1 MKNKYFNSYLCYLFN
16 RGSSNIVD
24 TLTVAIVLHLVM
36 MKRVTEYLAISHDI
50 YITLISII
58 CDYLFNYFR
67 TRMRRDLRKNATVRK
82 NSA

>member
-1 MKNKYFNSYLCYLFN
+1 MKNKYFNSYLCYLFH
-16 RGSSNIVD
+16 RGSNIVD
-24 TLTVAIVLHLVM
+24 TLTVASVLHLVM
-36 MKRVTEYLAISHDI
+36 MKSVTEYLAISHDI